1 MLRASCCFL
10 KSRNFKWR
18 HILLGYPFQENR
30 INDQRCDPDLV
41 HQALTIQDEDFFGL
55 ILRLQ
60 SNRIDEQRCILP
72 EGRHNQSAT
81 KAKQMKPSS
90 EASLLTWL
98 KFVVLSWYFRCIGAF
113 KPFLYFKQNVL
124 NCFNLTFNCRK
135 DMTVQVLDTIFWL
148 FLFIGMHIVF
158 KAVFHKNI
166 S

>member
-1 MLRASCCFL
+1 MVGTNKLR
-10 KSRNFKWR
+10 KSIKDRKVNSTTPEEMFEMIFKS
-18 HILLGYPFQENR
+18 QENR

-90 EASLLTWL
+90 EASLLT
-98 KFVVLSWYFRCIGAF
+98 
-113 KPFLYFKQNVL
+113 
-124 NCFNLTFNCRK
+124 
-135 DMTVQVLDTIFWL
+135 
-148 FLFIGMHIVF
+148 
-158 KAVFHKNI
+158 
-166 S
+166 